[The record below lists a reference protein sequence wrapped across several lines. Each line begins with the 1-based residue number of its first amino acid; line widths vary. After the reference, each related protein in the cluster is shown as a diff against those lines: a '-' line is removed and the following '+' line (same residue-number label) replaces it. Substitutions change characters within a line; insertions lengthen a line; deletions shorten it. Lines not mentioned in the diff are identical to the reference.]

1 MFSLVMEIDEERKAT
16 LEKMVATATTTERN
30 IDQEFFFFASHI
42 PNNLYLT
49 ILIVS

>member
-1 MFSLVMEIDEERKAT
+1 MEIDEERKAT

-30 IDQEFFFFASHI
+30 IVQELMFASHI
-42 PNNLYLT
+42 PNNLYLI

>member
-1 MFSLVMEIDEERKAT
+1 MEIDEERKAT

-30 IDQEFFFFASHI
+30 IDQELLFASHI
-42 PNNLYLT
+42 PNNLYLI

>member
-1 MFSLVMEIDEERKAT
+1 MEMDKERKAT

-30 IDQEFFFFASHI
+30 IDHIIIVCFHI
-42 PNNLYLT
+42 PNNLYLI